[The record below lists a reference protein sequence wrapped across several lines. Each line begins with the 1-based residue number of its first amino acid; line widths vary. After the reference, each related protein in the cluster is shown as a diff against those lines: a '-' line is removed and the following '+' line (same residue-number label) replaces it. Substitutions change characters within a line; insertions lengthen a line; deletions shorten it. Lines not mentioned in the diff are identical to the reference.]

1 MRNGQTRRDLCVR
14 LIIISLGKL
23 MAVLSHWFLI
33 YKYKNILVNRT
44 LAQATIRESDAHLL
58 FTNKNQFM
66 DLYPWNEGNDKI
78 LQERSCYNI
87 IFPTLV
93 LIFRL
98 WIWGIYLDKGYYLI
112 LLQTL
117 DSMLC
122 LTTHYLEWR
131 LSW

>member
-1 MRNGQTRRDLCVR
+1 MRNGQTRHDLCVR

-23 MAVLSHWFLI
+23 MAVLSHCFLI
-33 YKYKNILVNRT
+33 YKYKNILVNKT

-58 FTNKNQFM
+58 FTNKNQFT
-66 DLYPWNEGNDKI
+66 DLYLWNEGNVKI

-98 WIWGIYLDKGYYLI
+98 
-112 LLQTL
+112 
-117 DSMLC
+117 
-122 LTTHYLEWR
+122 
-131 LSW
+131 